1 VIEEIGAGD
10 YFKRHED
17 ALVGLE
23 VDSSYMYA
31 AHPNFT
37 GDTELHN
44 RVVHFTPKQLAAV
57 NSVLDTTQLDP
68 FIYFLAVRIGPKRTK
83 SDLDYDRYDQDES

>member
-23 VDSSYMYA
+23 VDSSYIYSQQA
-31 AHPNFT
+31 DFT

-44 RVVHFTPKQLAAV
+44 RVVHFTPKQLAVV
-57 NSVLDTTQLDP
+57 NGVLGITHLDP

-83 SDLDYDRYDQDES
+83 ADLEYDKYDQDES